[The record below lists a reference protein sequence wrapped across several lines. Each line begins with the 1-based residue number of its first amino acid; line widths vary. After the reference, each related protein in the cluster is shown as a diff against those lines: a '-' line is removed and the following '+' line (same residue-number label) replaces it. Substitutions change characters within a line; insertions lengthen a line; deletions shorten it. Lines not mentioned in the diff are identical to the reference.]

1 MTADPRPFTLAAEGT
16 GPSELDYQGPQGWAT
31 VVHHAHQRSFTLI
44 GAGNTQLVRDREHEE
59 WRTVEPRTWE
69 YRVGLSGPQRLRIEE
84 AERWSISVTPLE
96 RDEVEDGGVFSRRGI
111 GEQRVEIVKPGRE
124 GAAILEFTKIAGE
137 PSTRPALFLL
147 TEYGRELEYLSR
159 EDIGRTDRA
168 RFLIDADVHLRVW
181 SPSLSTGQVMV
192 VQADNCE
199 WRLRVLPLSAA
210 RPVETTTTGTGA
222 DVLVHRGPPAAVT
235 LRQEKHWAFVRM
247 RGFDMEPGDS
257 GIVHSAFHVRPSES
271 DLIGV
276 GPEPTLIQITGDDG
290 WELRITPLG
299 ELRTFDREI
308 RGTVGEV
315 VRYTGPP
322 ATAQVSTA
330 SWHEWGGTASVG
342 VRTAEFTRKDWVF
355 VDGGPLARFRNKR
368 LELLPGMLLTVTA
381 PKHGSGWR
389 IRAQEHHRGQR
400 QAQRQAWRR
409 ERRR

>member
-31 VVHHAHQRSFTLI
+31 VVHHAHQGSFTLI

-181 SPSLSTGQVMV
+181 SPSLPTGQVMV

-210 RPVETTTTGTGA
+210 RPVETITTGAGA
-222 DVLVHRGPPAAVT
+222 DVLVHRGPPGAVT

-276 GPEPTLIQITGDDG
+276 GPEPTLIQITGDGG
-290 WELRITPLG
+290 WELHITPSVNCAPSTG
-299 ELRTFDREI
+299 RSAARSERWSATQGPPPPHRSVPR
-308 RGTVGEV
+308 RGTSGAA
-315 VRYTGPP
+315 RPASAFAPPNLPGRTGSS
-322 ATAQVSTA
+322 STA
-330 SWHEWGGTASVG
+330 ARWPVSE
-342 VRTAEFTRKDWVF
+342 TR
-355 VDGGPLARFRNKR
+355 
-368 LELLPGMLLTVTA
+368 
-381 PKHGSGWR
+381 GWSCSP
-389 IRAQEHHRGQR
+389 ECC
-400 QAQRQAWRR
+400 
-409 ERRR
+409 